1 MTVYFCAKVLLFFYL
16 PSILSFFYLEI
27 SKKSSTFANV
37 IELGRHIEILLL
49 SNDCVIV
56 PDLGGFMAH
65 HIEANYDDE
74 EQVFLP
80 PQRTLGF
87 NPQLKLNDSL
97 LAQSYI
103 EAYDI
108 SYPEALRRIEEEVT
122 ELKQSIST
130 EGYYELN
137 GLGTLK
143 VNEVDKL
150 EFEPCEAGILTP
162 ELYGLS
168 SFEMP
173 TLANRKRISEATIP
187 TMHVIN
193 ETAKVVEP
201 VDDTEETVNSTV
213 VEEAAEEEEHNIT
226 IKMSWVRN
234 TVAIAAALLA
244 FFLMT
249 PNIKDNSQNGVSM
262 SQMNLPIISKDASLK
277 NVDKIDGKKVEE
289 VLTKHEE
296 TKAKLNDDTQ
306 ETPIEEK
313 AIAVEPTEEPKA
325 EAKAQPEVE
334 EVKVQT
340 IQPTYCIVLA
350 SQVSQHNAEAFVEKL
365 QAKGMSDAR
374 VYFYNNIRRVIC
386 GQFSTETEA
395 QRALQKV
402 HRNEELADAWVYK
415 IRK

>member
-1 MTVYFCAKVLLFFYL
+1 M
-16 PSILSFFYLEI
+16 EI

-65 HIEANYDDE
+65 HIEAHYDDE
-74 EQVFLP
+74 ERVFLP

-108 SYPEALRRIEEEVT
+108 SYPEALRRIEEEVS
-122 ELKQSIST
+122 ELKQSLSN

-143 VNEVDKL
+143 VNEYEKL

-168 SFEMP
+168 SFEIP
-173 TLANRKRISEATIP
+173 TLADRKRVSEAAVATIP
-187 TMHVIN
+187 VFTEMAKAN
-193 ETAKVVEP
+193 EPLDEEEDLNSTDV
-201 VDDTEETVNSTV
+201 EET
-213 VEEAAEEEEHNIT
+213 EEEEHAIT

-249 PNIKDNSQNGVSM
+249 PNVGNNNQNGISM
-262 SQMNLPIISKDASLK
+262 SQMNLPIISKDAGLK
-277 NVDKIDGKKVEE
+277 NVEKLNSQEVKEMQMKHEEPTAQETAAEPKAEESQAEEPKTEESKVEE
-289 VLTKHEE
+289 VK
-296 TKAKLNDDTQ
+296 
-306 ETPIEEK
+306 P
-313 AIAVEPTEEPKA
+313 
-325 EAKAQPEVE
+325 
-334 EVKVQT
+334 QT
-340 IQPTYCIVLA
+340 TYYIVLA
-350 SQVSQHNAEAFVEKL
+350 SQVSQHNAELFVKKL
-365 QAKGMSDAR
+365 QDKGFNDAR
-374 VYFYNNIRRVIC
+374 VYLYNNTRRVIC
-386 GQFSTETEA
+386 GQFSTEAEA
-395 QRALQKV
+395 YRELQKV
-402 HRNEELADAWVYK
+402 HRNQELADAWVYK
-415 IRK
+415 VRQ

>member
-1 MTVYFCAKVLLFFYL
+1 M
-16 PSILSFFYLEI
+16 EI

-65 HIEANYDDE
+65 HIEAHYDDE
-74 EQVFLP
+74 ERVFLP

-108 SYPEALRRIEEEVT
+108 SYPEALRRIEEEVS
-122 ELKQSIST
+122 ELKQSLSN

-143 VNEVDKL
+143 VNEYEKL

-168 SFEMP
+168 SFEIP
-173 TLANRKRISEATIP
+173 TLADRKRVSEAAVATIP
-187 TMHVIN
+187 VFTEMAKAN
-193 ETAKVVEP
+193 EPLDEEEDLNSTDVEE
-201 VDDTEETVNSTV
+201 TEEK
-213 VEEAAEEEEHNIT
+213 EHAIT

-249 PNIKDNSQNGVSM
+249 PNVGNNNQNGISM
-262 SQMNLPIISKDASLK
+262 SQMNLPIISKDAGLK
-277 NVDKIDGKKVEE
+277 NVEKLNSQE
-289 VLTKHEE
+289 VKEMQMKHEE
-296 TKAKLNDDTQ
+296 PTAQ
-306 ETPIEEK
+306 ET
-313 AIAVEPTEEPKA
+313 AAEPKVEEPKA
-325 EAKAQPEVE
+325 EESQAEEPKTEESKVE
-334 EVKVQT
+334 EVKPQT
-340 IQPTYCIVLA
+340 TYYIVLA
-350 SQVSQHNAEAFVEKL
+350 SQVSQHNAELFVKKL
-365 QAKGMSDAR
+365 QDKGFNDAR
-374 VYFYNNIRRVIC
+374 VYLYNNTRRVIC
-386 GQFSTETEA
+386 GQFSTEAEA
-395 QRALQKV
+395 YRELQKV
-402 HRNEELADAWVYK
+402 HRNQELADAWVYNV
-415 IRK
+415 RQ

>member
-1 MTVYFCAKVLLFFYL
+1 M
-16 PSILSFFYLEI
+16 
-27 SKKSSTFANV
+27 

-65 HIEANYDDE
+65 HIEAHYDEE

-108 SYPEALRRIEEEVT
+108 SYPEALRRIEEEVS
-122 ELKQSIST
+122 ELKQSLSN

-143 VNEVDKL
+143 VNEYEKL

-168 SFEMP
+168 SFEIP
-173 TLANRKRISEATIP
+173 TLADRKRVSEAAVATIP
-187 TMHVIN
+187 VFTEMAKAN
-193 ETAKVVEP
+193 EPLDEEEDLNSTDV
-201 VDDTEETVNSTV
+201 EET
-213 VEEAAEEEEHNIT
+213 EEEEHAIT

-249 PNIKDNSQNGVSM
+249 PNVGNNNQNGISM
-262 SQMNLPIISKDASLK
+262 SQMNLPIISKDAGLK
-277 NVDKIDGKKVEE
+277 NVEKLNSQE
-289 VLTKHEE
+289 VKEMQMKHEE
-296 TKAKLNDDTQ
+296 PTAQ
-306 ETPIEEK
+306 ET
-313 AIAVEPTEEPKA
+313 AAEPKVEEPKA
-325 EAKAQPEVE
+325 EESQAEEPKTEESKVE
-334 EVKVQT
+334 EVKPQT
-340 IQPTYCIVLA
+340 TYYIVLA
-350 SQVSQHNAEAFVEKL
+350 SQVSQHNAELFVKKL
-365 QAKGMSDAR
+365 QDKGFNDAR
-374 VYFYNNIRRVIC
+374 VYLYNNTRRVIC
-386 GQFSTETEA
+386 GQFSTEAEA
-395 QRALQKV
+395 YRELQKV
-402 HRNEELADAWVYK
+402 HRNQELADAWVYK
-415 IRK
+415 VRQ

>member
-1 MTVYFCAKVLLFFYL
+1 M
-16 PSILSFFYLEI
+16 EI

-49 SNDCVIV
+49 SNDCVTV

-65 HIEANYDDE
+65 HIEAHYDDE
-74 EQVFLP
+74 ERVFLP

-108 SYPEALRRIEEEVT
+108 SYPEALRRIEEEVS
-122 ELKQSIST
+122 ELKQSLSN

-143 VNEVDKL
+143 VNEYEKL

-168 SFEMP
+168 SFEIP
-173 TLANRKRISEATIP
+173 TLADRKRVSEAAVATIP
-187 TMHVIN
+187 VFTEMAKAN
-193 ETAKVVEP
+193 EPIDEEEDLNSTDV
-201 VDDTEETVNSTV
+201 EET
-213 VEEAAEEEEHNIT
+213 EEEEHAIT

-249 PNIKDNSQNGVSM
+249 PNVGNNNQNGISM
-262 SQMNLPIISKDASLK
+262 SQMNLPIISKDAGLK
-277 NVDKIDGKKVEE
+277 NVEKLNSQE
-289 VLTKHEE
+289 VKEMQMKHEE
-296 TKAKLNDDTQ
+296 LTAQ
-306 ETPIEEK
+306 ET
-313 AIAVEPTEEPKA
+313 AAEPKVEEPKA
-325 EAKAQPEVE
+325 EESQAEEPKTEESKVE
-334 EVKVQT
+334 EVKPQT
-340 IQPTYCIVLA
+340 TYYIVLA
-350 SQVSQHNAEAFVEKL
+350 SQVSQHNAELFVKKL
-365 QAKGMSDAR
+365 QDKGFNDAR
-374 VYFYNNIRRVIC
+374 VYLYNNTRRVIC
-386 GQFSTETEA
+386 GQFSTEAEA
-395 QRALQKV
+395 YRELQKV
-402 HRNEELADAWVYK
+402 HRNQELADAWVYK
-415 IRK
+415 VRQ

>member
-1 MTVYFCAKVLLFFYL
+1 M
-16 PSILSFFYLEI
+16 EI

-65 HIEANYDDE
+65 HIEAHYDDE
-74 EQVFLP
+74 ERVFLP

-108 SYPEALRRIEEEVT
+108 SYPEALRRIEEEVS
-122 ELKQSIST
+122 ELKQSLSN

-143 VNEVDKL
+143 VNEYEKL

-168 SFEMP
+168 SFEIP
-173 TLANRKRISEATIP
+173 TLADRKRVSEAAVATIP
-187 TMHVIN
+187 VFTEMAKAN
-193 ETAKVVEP
+193 EPLDEEEDLNSTDVEE
-201 VDDTEETVNSTV
+201 TEEK
-213 VEEAAEEEEHNIT
+213 EHAIT

-249 PNIKDNSQNGVSM
+249 PNVGNNNQNGISM
-262 SQMNLPIISKDASLK
+262 SQMNLPIISKDAGLK
-277 NVDKIDGKKVEE
+277 NVEKLNSQE
-289 VLTKHEE
+289 VKEMQMKHEE
-296 TKAKLNDDTQ
+296 PTAQ
-306 ETPIEEK
+306 ET
-313 AIAVEPTEEPKA
+313 AAEPKVEEPKA
-325 EAKAQPEVE
+325 EESQAEEPKTEESKVE
-334 EVKVQT
+334 EVKPQT
-340 IQPTYCIVLA
+340 TYYIVLA
-350 SQVSQHNAEAFVEKL
+350 SQVSQHNAELFVKKL
-365 QAKGMSDAR
+365 QDKGFNDAR
-374 VYFYNNIRRVIC
+374 VYLYNNTRRVIC
-386 GQFSTETEA
+386 GQFSTEAEA
-395 QRALQKV
+395 YRELQKV
-402 HRNEELADAWVYK
+402 HRNQELADAWVYK
-415 IRK
+415 VRQ

>member
-1 MTVYFCAKVLLFFYL
+1 M
-16 PSILSFFYLEI
+16 EI

-65 HIEANYDDE
+65 HIEAHYDDE
-74 EQVFLP
+74 ERVFLP

-108 SYPEALRRIEEEVT
+108 SYPEALRRIEEEVS
-122 ELKQSIST
+122 ELKQSLSN

-143 VNEVDKL
+143 VNEYEKL

-168 SFEMP
+168 SFEIP
-173 TLANRKRISEATIP
+173 TLADRKRVSEAAVATIP
-187 TMHVIN
+187 VFTEMAKAN
-193 ETAKVVEP
+193 EPLDEEEDLNSTDV
-201 VDDTEETVNSTV
+201 EET
-213 VEEAAEEEEHNIT
+213 EEEEHAIT

-249 PNIKDNSQNGVSM
+249 PNVGNNNQNGISM
-262 SQMNLPIISKDASLK
+262 SQMNLPIISKDAGLK
-277 NVDKIDGKKVEE
+277 NVEKLNSQE
-289 VLTKHEE
+289 VKEMQMKHEE
-296 TKAKLNDDTQ
+296 PTAQ
-306 ETPIEEK
+306 ET
-313 AIAVEPTEEPKA
+313 AAEPKVEEPKA
-325 EAKAQPEVE
+325 EESQAEEPKTEESKVE
-334 EVKVQT
+334 EVKPQT
-340 IQPTYCIVLA
+340 TYYIVLA
-350 SQVSQHNAEAFVEKL
+350 SQVSQHNAELFVKKL
-365 QAKGMSDAR
+365 QDKGFNDAR
-374 VYFYNNIRRVIC
+374 VYLYNNTRRVIC
-386 GQFSTETEA
+386 GQFSTEAEA
-395 QRALQKV
+395 YRELQKV
-402 HRNEELADAWVYK
+402 HRNQELADAWVYK
-415 IRK
+415 VRQ

>member
-1 MTVYFCAKVLLFFYL
+1 M
-16 PSILSFFYLEI
+16 EI

-65 HIEANYDDE
+65 HIEAHYDDE
-74 EQVFLP
+74 EWVFLP

-108 SYPEALRRIEEEVT
+108 SYPEALRRIEEEVS
-122 ELKQSIST
+122 ELKQSLSN

-143 VNEVDKL
+143 VNEYEKL

-168 SFEMP
+168 SFEIP
-173 TLANRKRISEATIP
+173 TLADRKRVSEAAVATIP
-187 TMHVIN
+187 VFTEMAKAN
-193 ETAKVVEP
+193 EPLDEEEDLNSTDV
-201 VDDTEETVNSTV
+201 EET
-213 VEEAAEEEEHNIT
+213 EEEEHAIT

-249 PNIKDNSQNGVSM
+249 PNVGNNNQNGISM
-262 SQMNLPIISKDASLK
+262 SQMNLPIISKDAGLK
-277 NVDKIDGKKVEE
+277 NVEKLNSQE
-289 VLTKHEE
+289 VKEMQMKHEE
-296 TKAKLNDDTQ
+296 PTAQ
-306 ETPIEEK
+306 ET
-313 AIAVEPTEEPKA
+313 AAEPKVEEPKA
-325 EAKAQPEVE
+325 EESQAEEPKTEESKVE
-334 EVKVQT
+334 EVKPQT
-340 IQPTYCIVLA
+340 TYYIVLA
-350 SQVSQHNAEAFVEKL
+350 SQVSQHNAELFVKKL
-365 QAKGMSDAR
+365 QDKGFNDAR
-374 VYFYNNIRRVIC
+374 VYLYNNTRRVIC
-386 GQFSTETEA
+386 GQFSTEAEA
-395 QRALQKV
+395 YRELQKV
-402 HRNEELADAWVYK
+402 HRNQELADAWVYK
-415 IRK
+415 VRQ

>member
-1 MTVYFCAKVLLFFYL
+1 M
-16 PSILSFFYLEI
+16 EI

-65 HIEANYDDE
+65 HIEAHYDDE
-74 EQVFLP
+74 ERVFLP

-108 SYPEALRRIEEEVT
+108 SYPEALRRIEEEVS
-122 ELKQSIST
+122 ELKQSLSN

-143 VNEVDKL
+143 VNEYEKL

-168 SFEMP
+168 SFEIP
-173 TLANRKRISEATIP
+173 TLADRKRVSEAAVATIP
-187 TMHVIN
+187 VFTEMAKAN
-193 ETAKVVEP
+193 EPIDEEEDLNSTDV
-201 VDDTEETVNSTV
+201 EET
-213 VEEAAEEEEHNIT
+213 EEEEHAIT

-249 PNIKDNSQNGVSM
+249 PNVGNNNQNGISM
-262 SQMNLPIISKDASLK
+262 SQMNLPIISKDAGLK
-277 NVDKIDGKKVEE
+277 NVEKLNSQE
-289 VLTKHEE
+289 VKEMQMKHEE
-296 TKAKLNDDTQ
+296 LTAQ
-306 ETPIEEK
+306 ET
-313 AIAVEPTEEPKA
+313 AAEPKVEEPKA
-325 EAKAQPEVE
+325 EESQAEEPKTEESKVE
-334 EVKVQT
+334 EVKPQT
-340 IQPTYCIVLA
+340 TYYIVLA
-350 SQVSQHNAEAFVEKL
+350 SQVSQHNAELFVKKL
-365 QAKGMSDAR
+365 QDKGFNDAR
-374 VYFYNNIRRVIC
+374 VYLYNNTRRVIC
-386 GQFSTETEA
+386 GQFSTEAEA
-395 QRALQKV
+395 YRELQKV
-402 HRNEELADAWVYK
+402 HRNQELADAWVYK
-415 IRK
+415 VRQ

>member
-1 MTVYFCAKVLLFFYL
+1 M
-16 PSILSFFYLEI
+16 EI
-27 SKKSSTFANV
+27 SKKNSTFANV

-65 HIEANYDDE
+65 HIEAHYDDE
-74 EQVFLP
+74 ERVFLP

-108 SYPEALRRIEEEVT
+108 SYPEALRRIEEEVS
-122 ELKQSIST
+122 ELKQSLSN

-143 VNEVDKL
+143 VNEYEKL

-168 SFEMP
+168 SFEIP
-173 TLANRKRISEATIP
+173 TLADRKRVSEAAVATIP
-187 TMHVIN
+187 VFTEMAKAN
-193 ETAKVVEP
+193 EPLDEEEDLNSTDV
-201 VDDTEETVNSTV
+201 EET
-213 VEEAAEEEEHNIT
+213 EEEEHAIT

-249 PNIKDNSQNGVSM
+249 PNVGNNNQNGISM
-262 SQMNLPIISKDASLK
+262 SQMNLPIISKDAGLK
-277 NVDKIDGKKVEE
+277 NVEKLNSQE
-289 VLTKHEE
+289 VKEMQMKHEE
-296 TKAKLNDDTQ
+296 PTAQ
-306 ETPIEEK
+306 ET
-313 AIAVEPTEEPKA
+313 AAEPKVEEPKA
-325 EAKAQPEVE
+325 EESQAEEPKTEESKVE
-334 EVKVQT
+334 EVKPQT
-340 IQPTYCIVLA
+340 TYYIVLA
-350 SQVSQHNAEAFVEKL
+350 SQVSQHNAELFVKKL
-365 QAKGMSDAR
+365 QDKGFNDAR
-374 VYFYNNIRRVIC
+374 VYLYNNTRRVIC
-386 GQFSTETEA
+386 GQFSTEAEA
-395 QRALQKV
+395 YRELQKV
-402 HRNEELADAWVYK
+402 HRNQELADAWVYK
-415 IRK
+415 VRQ

>member
-1 MTVYFCAKVLLFFYL
+1 M
-16 PSILSFFYLEI
+16 EI
-27 SKKSSTFANV
+27 SKKSCTFANV

-65 HIEANYDDE
+65 HIEAHYDDE

-122 ELKQSIST
+122 ELKQSLSN

-143 VNEVDKL
+143 VNEYEKL

-173 TLANRKRISEATIP
+173 TLADRKRVNEATFATIP
-187 TMHVIN
+187 VITEMAKNN
-193 ETAKVVEP
+193 EP
-201 VDDTEETVNSTV
+201 IDEEEDLDSTD
-213 VEEAAEEEEHNIT
+213 VEEVEEEEHAIT

-249 PNIKDNSQNGVSM
+249 PNVGNNNPSGISM
-262 SQMNLPIISKDASLK
+262 SQMNLPIISKDTGLK
-277 NVDKIDGKKVEE
+277 NVEKLNSQEAKEMQM
-289 VLTKHEE
+289 KHEE
-296 TKAKLNDDTQ
+296 PVAQ
-306 ETPIEEK
+306 ET
-313 AIAVEPTEEPKA
+313 AAEPKVEEPKA
-325 EAKAQPEVE
+325 EEPKVE
-334 EVKVQT
+334 EVKPQEPQT
-340 IQPTYCIVLA
+340 FYCIVLA
-350 SQVSQHNAEAFVEKL
+350 SQVSQHNAELFVKKL
-365 QAKGMSDAR
+365 QDKGISSAR
-374 VYFYNNIRRVIC
+374 VYLYNNTRRVIC
-386 GQFSTETEA
+386 GQFSTEAEA
-395 QRALQKV
+395 YRELQKV

-415 IRK
+415 VRQ

>member
-1 MTVYFCAKVLLFFYL
+1 M
-16 PSILSFFYLEI
+16 
-27 SKKSSTFANV
+27 

-65 HIEANYDDE
+65 HIEAHYDKE

-122 ELKQSIST
+122 ELKQSLSN

-143 VNEVDKL
+143 VNEYEKL

-162 ELYGLS
+162 DLYGLS

-173 TLANRKRISEATIP
+173 TLADRKRVNEATVATNP
-187 TMHVIN
+187 VITEMAKAN
-193 ETAKVVEP
+193 EPA
-201 VDDTEETVNSTV
+201 DEEEGLDSTD
-213 VEEAAEEEEHNIT
+213 VEEVEEEEHAIT

-249 PNIKDNSQNGVSM
+249 PNVGNNNPSGISM
-262 SQMNLPIISKDASLK
+262 SQMNLPIISKDTGLK
-277 NVDKIDGKKVEE
+277 NVEKLNSQEAKEMQM
-289 VLTKHEE
+289 KHEE
-296 TKAKLNDDTQ
+296 PVAQ
-306 ETPIEEK
+306 ET
-313 AIAVEPTEEPKA
+313 AAEPKVEEPKA
-325 EAKAQPEVE
+325 EEPKVE
-334 EVKVQT
+334 EVKPQEPQT
-340 IQPTYCIVLA
+340 FYCIVLA
-350 SQVSQHNAEAFVEKL
+350 SQVSQHNAELFVKKL
-365 QAKGMSDAR
+365 QDKGISNAR
-374 VYFYNNIRRVIC
+374 VYLSNNIRRVIC
-386 GQFSTETEA
+386 GQFSTEAEA
-395 QRALQKV
+395 YRELQKV

-415 IRK
+415 VRQ

>member
-1 MTVYFCAKVLLFFYL
+1 M
-16 PSILSFFYLEI
+16 EI

-65 HIEANYDDE
+65 HIEAHYDDE
-74 EQVFLP
+74 ERVFLP

-108 SYPEALRRIEEEVT
+108 SYPEALRRIEEEVS
-122 ELKQSIST
+122 ELKQSLSN

-143 VNEVDKL
+143 VNEYEKL

-168 SFEMP
+168 SFEIP
-173 TLANRKRISEATIP
+173 TLADRKRVSEAAVATIP
-187 TMHVIN
+187 VFTEMAKAN
-193 ETAKVVEP
+193 EPLDEEEDLNSTDV
-201 VDDTEETVNSTV
+201 EET
-213 VEEAAEEEEHNIT
+213 EEEEHAIT

-234 TVAIAAALLA
+234 MVAIAAALLA

-249 PNIKDNSQNGVSM
+249 PNVGNNNQNGISM
-262 SQMNLPIISKDASLK
+262 SQMNLPIISKDAGLK
-277 NVDKIDGKKVEE
+277 NVEKLNSQE
-289 VLTKHEE
+289 VKEMQMKHEE
-296 TKAKLNDDTQ
+296 PTAQ
-306 ETPIEEK
+306 ET
-313 AIAVEPTEEPKA
+313 AAEPKVEEPKA
-325 EAKAQPEVE
+325 EESQAEEPKTEESKVE
-334 EVKVQT
+334 EVKPQT
-340 IQPTYCIVLA
+340 TYYIVLA
-350 SQVSQHNAEAFVEKL
+350 SQVSQHNAELFVKKL
-365 QAKGMSDAR
+365 QDKGFNDAR
-374 VYFYNNIRRVIC
+374 VYLYNNTRRVIC
-386 GQFSTETEA
+386 GQFSTEAEA
-395 QRALQKV
+395 YRELQKV
-402 HRNEELADAWVYK
+402 HRNQELADAWVYK
-415 IRK
+415 VRQ